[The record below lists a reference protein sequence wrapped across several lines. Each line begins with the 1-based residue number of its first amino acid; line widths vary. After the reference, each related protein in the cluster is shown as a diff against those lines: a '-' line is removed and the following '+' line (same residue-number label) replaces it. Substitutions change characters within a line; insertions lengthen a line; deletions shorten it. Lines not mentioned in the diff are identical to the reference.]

1 MKLALAIG
9 YGVIAL
15 AFGAL
20 GYLVVDT
27 RSDAG
32 GTAAVVVDQGRGLT
46 RTLCAQADVI
56 SSAFRVPADGESA
69 EHFADRMRA
78 QKAVLVA
85 SLGLDCGTP
94 GLGAR
99 RHEALAE
106 IRQILHDQDHQRTGG
121 DDAATPDQPTA
132 DDRAGGS
139 GVPADSGP
147 GGSGDGG
154 SDLPPATPDPP
165 AAGGGGGEDPDDP
178 GSGGGG
184 GTPTEAPDDPAPP
197 TLGETIDDLTT
208 GVCETTGSLGVQVPA
223 VCS

>member
-1 MKLALAIG
+1 MRVFIVTSIAVLAVAAG
-9 YGVIAL
+9 C
-15 AFGAL
+15 L
-20 GYLVVDT
+20 GYLAWDK

-32 GTAAVVVDQGRGLT
+32 DTAEVVLAQGRGLT
-46 RTLCAQADVI
+46 LTLCAQADVI
-56 SSAFRVPADGESA
+56 SSAFRVPAEGESD

-78 QKAVLVA
+78 QRAVLVA
-85 SLGLDCGTP
+85 SLGLVCGTP

-99 RHEALAE
+99 RHDALAE

-154 SDLPPATPDPP
+154 SALPPATPDPP
-165 AAGGGGGEDPDDP
+165 PAGGGGGEDPDDP
-178 GSGGGG
+178 DAGGGG
-184 GTPTEAPDDPAPP
+184 GEEAPPADTPS
-197 TLGETIDDLTT
+197 TVG
-208 GVCETTGSLGVQVPA
+208 GLGVQTPLDPTLCGVGGSLLCP
-223 VCS
+223 

>member
-1 MKLALAIG
+1 MRVFIVTSIAVLAVASG
-9 YGVIAL
+9 
-15 AFGAL
+15 FL
-20 GYLVVDT
+20 GYLAWDT

-32 GTAAVVVDQGRGLT
+32 DTAEVVLDQGRGLT

-56 SSAFRVPADGESA
+56 SSAFRVPAEGESD

-78 QKAVLVA
+78 QRAVLVA
-85 SLGLDCGTP
+85 SLGLVCGTP

-99 RHEALAE
+99 RHDALAE

-139 GVPADSGP
+139 GAAPDSGS

-154 SDLPPATPDPP
+154 SEAPPATADPP
-165 AAGGGGGEDPDDP
+165 PAGGGGGEDPDDP
-178 GSGGGG
+178 DAGGGG
-184 GTPTEAPDDPAPP
+184 GEEAPPADTPS
-197 TLGETIDDLTT
+197 TVG
-208 GVCETTGSLGVQVPA
+208 GLGVQTPLDPA
-223 VCS
+223 LCSLPVTLCAP